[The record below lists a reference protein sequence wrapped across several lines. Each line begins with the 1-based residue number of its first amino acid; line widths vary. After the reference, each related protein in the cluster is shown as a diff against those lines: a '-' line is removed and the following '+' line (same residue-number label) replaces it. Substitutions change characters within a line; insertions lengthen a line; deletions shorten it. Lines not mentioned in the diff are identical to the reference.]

1 VLPLC
6 SSRFTHACD
15 DQMTTKPQDARP
27 IEARGPGAGAEEL
40 RKAYLDLLKLTLCD
54 LANARTE
61 SVMLTIDHTGM
72 FSKQSTAEEL
82 VHRATGMHWSL
93 HGLTM
98 VGLTRLDDL
107 QQCVESIVHDGV
119 EGEVIE
125 AGVWRG
131 GASMLMR
138 ATLDS
143 LGDDRT
149 IWLADSF
156 EGFPEPDEDAFP
168 ADQERDLSRFDFLS
182 VPVEEV
188 RANFARLG
196 LDHGLKFVPGFFDET
211 MPSLRGGSWCLV
223 RLDSDTYEGT
233 RLALDSL
240 YPGLSVGGH
249 LIIDDYHLLPE
260 CQRAVDDYRSEHGV
274 AEPLESVDWNS
285 ARWRRETP
293 PTESDGRDVAVT
305 PTPRSGSARS
315 GALRARL
322 PVPTQRE
329 QDLEAEIERLREELR
344 EARAKRWRIWR

>member
-6 SSRFTHACD
+6 SSRFTHVSD
-15 DQMTTKPQDARP
+15 DQMTTKPSDTRP
-27 IEARGPGAGAEEL
+27 IEARGPGASADEL
-40 RKAYLDLLKLTLCD
+40 RAAYLDLLKLTLCD

-82 VHRATGMHWSL
+82 GHRATGMHWSL

-107 QQCVESIVHDGV
+107 QRCVESVVRDGV
-119 EGEVIE
+119 EGDLIE

-131 GASMLMR
+131 GASILMR

-143 LGDDRT
+143 LGEERT
-149 IWLADSF
+149 LWLADSF
-156 EGFPEPDEDAFP
+156 EGFPEPDEEAFP
-168 ADQERDLSRFDFLS
+168 ADHERDLSRFDFLS
-182 VPVEEV
+182 APVDEV
-188 RANFARLG
+188 RGNFARLG

-211 MPSLRGGSWCLV
+211 MPGLRGGTWSLV

-240 YPGLSVGGH
+240 YPGLSTGGH
-249 LIIDDYHLLPE
+249 LIVDDYHLLPE
-260 CQRAVDDYRSEHGV
+260 CQRAVDDYRSEHGIE
-274 AEPLESVDWNS
+274 EPLESIDWNS
-285 ARWRRETP
+285 VRWRRESP
-293 PTESDGRDVAVT
+293 PDESDRGATTAT

-315 GALRARL
+315 GALRERL
-322 PVPTQRE
+322 PVPTERE
-329 QDLEAEIERLREELR
+329 QALEAEIARLREELQN
-344 EARAKRWRIWR
+344 ARAELEGARR